1 MKNIETIIAEAGVE
15 LTDEQKQKINDGV
28 KENYKTVA
36 DYQKQKEKIDSLEKT
51 VETAQETI
59 KKFEG
64 ANPEE
69 LKKKVEELTKTIE
82 SNKADYEAKIADR
95 DFTDM
100 VDKAITSAN
109 GKNNKAIKA
118 LLDIEGLKSSKNQQK
133 EIEAALKELAEAE
146 DSKMLFGEPEPQN
159 LGKGNPI
166 GTVTKD
172 NGAGLTGVEKAFYE
186 RTGVKL

>member
-64 ANPEE
+64 TNPEE
-69 LKKKVEELTKTIE
+69 LKKKVDELTKTIE
-82 SNKADYEAKIADR
+82 ANKADYEAKIADR

-146 DSKMLFGEPEPQN
+146 DSKMLFGEPEPQKM
-159 LGKGNPI
+159 GTGNPI

-172 NGAGLTGVEKAFYE
+172 NGAGLTGVEKAFFE

>member
-64 ANPEE
+64 EDPEDM
-69 LKKKVEELTKTIE
+69 KKKIDELTKTIE
-82 SNKADYEAKIADR
+82 ANKADYEAKIADR
-95 DFTDM
+95 DFTDLI
-100 VDKAITSAN
+100 DKAITSAK
-109 GKNNKAIKA
+109 GKNGKAIKA
-118 LLDIEGLKSSKNQQK
+118 LLDIEALKSSKNQQR

-146 DSKMLFGEPEPQN
+146 DSKMLFGDPEPEN

-172 NGAGLTGVEKAFYE
+172 NGSGLTGVEKEFYD
-186 RTGVKL
+186 RTGIKL